1 MVIHR
6 RLVFRVH
13 YVVRCIIC
21 LKVRA
26 VFQQVGP
33 HNIARAQMPGTLPWR
48 YLSLLMQSR
57 WLSAS
62 LVCATSRMS
71 VLGTRPV
78 AMSRASDGIDRLP
91 SGVVTSTVI
100 SSP

>member
-33 HNIARAQMPGTLPWR
+33 HNIARAQMPGTLAWR
-48 YLSLLMQSR
+48 YLSVLM
-57 WLSAS
+57 
-62 LVCATSRMS
+62 
-71 VLGTRPV
+71 
-78 AMSRASDGIDRLP
+78 
-91 SGVVTSTVI
+91 
-100 SSP
+100 